1 MYNVLIVDDE
11 PLMRKYMT
19 DNLSRIDNR
28 WTVTDQT
35 EDGLQAVSLMKNKS
49 FDLVITDIKM
59 PEMDGLAL
67 AKHIQ
72 KNYPDT
78 KVIIVSGFDEFQY
91 AQEAVRCNVHDYLL
105 KPLMD
110 ENIMEA
116 LDRVAKSIEKQ
127 QALGIILKTMNS
139 LPNKSTE
146 ELLSNFLSAL
156 INENHADIKTL
167 YPLIHSMQIN
177 IIEGLATALIL
188 SLDESSIFMSRKSV
202 ADLPI
207 YRMILHQKIIEITKS
222 NKNIPICYDKSDNT
236 VVLIT
241 GEDVETITAVCRKL
255 FEEICCQLES
265 QSDIKLIC
273 AFGEPVEDILQ
284 LHTAYDTASESLK
297 LALFR
302 IPSPISPNRFIS
314 QRHFLNNLNETL
326 NAIDTDLT
334 DNDSSRLYNDLF
346 HYTVLMPENP
356 GVEQILRFGLFLINR
371 LAGESKDR
379 QERIE
384 QSLKPMTR
392 LLNTV
397 SENQPEDYKNITALF
412 LASVSA
418 LVENS
423 SNPDGNEYG
432 VLSDKAKEYIC
443 MHYNEPISLALVAD
457 ILGVSASYLC
467 DVFHKNIG
475 ETYSKFLTRIRM
487 EQAALLLKSNP
498 DERIYTISEQV
509 GYISDKHFTTVFKR
523 HFNMTPKEYQ
533 QQKKKI

>member
-11 PLMRKYMT
+11 PLMRKYMA
-19 DNLSRIDNR
+19 DNLSHIDNR

-35 EDGLQAVSLMKNKS
+35 EDGLQAVALMKHKS

-67 AKHIQ
+67 SKHIQ
-72 KNYPDT
+72 KNYPYT

-127 QALGIILKTMNS
+127 QALDVTLKTMSS

-167 YPLIHSMQIN
+167 YPLIHSMHIN
-177 IIEGLATALIL
+177 IIDGLATALII

-222 NKNIPICYDKSDNT
+222 NENIPICYDKSDNT

-241 GEDVETITAVCRKL
+241 GEDVETIAAVCRKL

-314 QRHFLNNLNETL
+314 QRRFLNNLNETL

-334 DNDSSRLYNDLF
+334 DNDSSRLYNDIF

-356 GVEQILRFGLFLINR
+356 GLEQILRFGLFLINR

-397 SENQPEDYKNITALF
+397 SENQLADCKNITALF

-418 LVENS
+418 LVENPT
-423 SNPDGNEYG
+423 NADGNEYG

-523 HFNMTPKEYQ
+523 HFSMTPKEYQ